1 MIPRR
6 TGVAGCTVAALAVL
20 LCACEDK
27 VAEFGS
33 RANEQRAAVAS
44 AEPSATAAKPRP
56 PVDPLADLSVDD
68 LGLLLQ
74 NERIDMTAKDAQE
87 KFKAAVA
94 KLPVKQKTVPLKAMR
109 NAKVQ
114 HVAALVYALGEAGAA
129 QVDVTS
135 PTRMGDKMAVLKL
148 YPEQRVAMQ
157 MPPCAVVAMIRKD
170 NGSAIWHMRGGT
182 ALKYTKGLAGPDVS
196 AALVGLTE
204 QTKPC
209 NSSYWGLTGEENVNW
224 GFLFDLGTAAAG
236 ELPPLRAT
244 DAVLLHEAPVAGRPV
259 VLAK

>member
-6 TGVAGCTVAALAVL
+6 TGVAGCTVAAFAVL
-20 LCACEDK
+20 LFACEDK

-44 AEPSATAAKPRP
+44 AEPSATAPKPKP
-56 PVDPLADLSVDD
+56 PADPLADLSVDE

-74 NERIDMTAKDAQE
+74 NERIDMTAKDAPE
-87 KFKAAVA
+87 KLKAAVA
-94 KLPVKQKTVPLKAMR
+94 KLPLTQKMVPLKAMR
-109 NAKVQ
+109 NAKAQ
-114 HVAALVYALGEAGAA
+114 HVAALVQAFGEAGAL
-129 QVDVTS
+129 QVDITS
-135 PTRMGDKMAVLKL
+135 PTRMGDKMAVLKV
-148 YPEQRVAMQ
+148 YPEQRVATQ
-157 MPPCAVVAMIRKD
+157 VPQCSVVGVIRKD
-170 NGSAIWHMRGGT
+170 NGIAIWHMRGGT

-209 NSSYWGLTGEENVNW
+209 NSSYWALAGEENVNW
-224 GFLFDLGTAAAG
+224 GSVFDLGTTAAG
-236 ELPPLRAT
+236 AALRAT